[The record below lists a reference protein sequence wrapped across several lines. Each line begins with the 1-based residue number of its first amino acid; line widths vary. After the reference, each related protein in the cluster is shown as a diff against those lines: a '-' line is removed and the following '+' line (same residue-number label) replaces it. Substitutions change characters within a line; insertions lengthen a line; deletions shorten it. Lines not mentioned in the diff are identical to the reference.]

1 MPFLDFRFFK
11 VLEGRRQYVEIAGNM
26 ATVAKTNEHNLYV
39 NFRPFRENRLQLIVR
54 LRDLK
59 SEPAG
64 QVLFV
69 PEPPRGPAA
78 GDAQKPP
85 APVCVLNVVLPNVS
99 DQPDAQTP
107 DLEIKDI
114 QLSEAFPPA
123 AGGGGKW
130 HLSLLVER
138 CNAVETKRNALNN
151 TQACDCSVRLRT
163 ILERAFYK

>member
-1 MPFLDFRFFK
+1 LIFSLQ

-26 ATVAKTNEHNLYV
+26 ATVAKTTEPLYV
-39 NFRPFRENRLQLIVR
+39 NFRPFRENRLALVVR
-54 LRDLK
+54 LRDFK

-78 GDAQKPP
+78 VDAQKPP
-85 APVCVLNVVLPNVS
+85 APICVLNVVLPNVS

-114 QLSEAFPPA
+114 QLSEAFLPVT
-123 AGGGGKW
+123 AGGKEQ
-130 HLSLLVER
+130 HTF
-138 CNAVETKRNALNN
+138 C
-151 TQACDCSVRLRT
+151 
-163 ILERAFYK
+163 

>member
-1 MPFLDFRFFK
+1 
-11 VLEGRRQYVEIAGNM
+11 M
-26 ATVAKTNEHNLYV
+26 ATVAKSNEPLYV
-39 NFRPFRENRLQLIVR
+39 SFRPFRENRLGLVVR
-54 LRDLK
+54 LRDFK

-85 APVCVLNVVLPNVS
+85 APICVLNVVLPNVS

-114 QLSEAFPPA
+114 QLSEAFLPIA
-123 AGGGGKW
+123 TGGKQQFTF
-130 HLSLLVER
+130 LLL
-138 CNAVETKRNALNN
+138 AV
-151 TQACDCSVRLRT
+151 
-163 ILERAFYK
+163 ILFAYR